1 MNQHFRIFLHALRTS
16 LLFVSAFYIYKLL
29 GTLEQTWLWG
39 IVHPKQE
46 RVKFVAIFIVDLIIL
61 YAFVI
66 LFKMDV

>member
-1 MNQHFRIFLHALRTS
+1 MNQHVRIFLHALRTS

-39 IVHPKQE
+39 FVHTKHE
-46 RVKFVAIFIVDLIIL
+46 RVKFAAIFIVDLIIL

-66 LFKMDV
+66 LFNMDV